1 MSLSVVGNKAKPG
14 LAFRLTLNLGL
25 VTLGI
30 SALFATIYFVL
41 TVSLFSRFAT
51 EQLHQKAQSA
61 ALIVKAVSDS
71 KESINSLTFIRKL
84 RKAGLE
90 GAIAVFNAKGRL
102 EAHSDEKVSLAIGQ
116 FEANPK
122 AKNIP
127 VETQTQLLKNV
138 AAFAKNKNSG
148 DLYATNGLYYSLI
161 KTQTTQV
168 LIALEPQSPKLLVL
182 AASFAL
188 LCLLGVAL
196 NTLFIYHFGHS
207 LARVLSDIVRGIE
220 VGSLRS
226 DTFQA
231 SYNEVDEL
239 ITSVSL
245 RVNSAATTVPPT
257 QDAPQLD
264 VQQQMQNR
272 LYEKPFPRIEQ
283 HELVVYPR
291 RPKVQT
297 HEFISAAH
305 EAGRIDIFVGV
316 TDSDSI
322 DALLAKHRL
331 QERFLTLTKENRS
344 AKTVARELWDGFF
357 AHSEVVPGML
367 YVRLTDIQ
375 NNLEISRAGTIRVFI
390 AQSSGACREV
400 QKGRLVFGSEFAAIE
415 EEPLSATDQLII
427 VSHDA
432 FAAMEVSAEDFAE
445 ILGRIAST
453 KRGKHLLS
461 GILEKIHQK
470 LPAGETVPGLIA
482 VLCGK

>member
-1 MSLSVVGNKAKPG
+1 MSLSVVGNKAKPS
-14 LAFRLTLNLGL
+14 LAFKLTLNLGL

-51 EQLHQKAQSA
+51 EQLHQKAESA
-61 ALIVKAVSDS
+61 AMIVKSVADS

-84 RKAGLE
+84 RKAGIE

-102 EAHSDEKVSLAIGQ
+102 EAHSDETISLAIGRY
-116 FEANPK
+116 ETNPK
-122 AKNIP
+122 AKNTQI
-127 VETQTQLLKNV
+127 ETQAQLLQEV
-138 AAFAKNKNSG
+138 TSFAKNKKSG
-148 DLYATNGLYYSLI
+148 YLYTNNGLYYSAI
-161 KTQTTQV
+161 KTQTAQV

-182 AASFAL
+182 AVSFAL

-207 LARVLSDIVRGIE
+207 LARVLSDVVRGIE

-226 DTFQA
+226 DTFQ
-231 SYNEVDEL
+231 SIYNEVDEL
-239 ITSVSL
+239 IDSVSL
-245 RVNSAATTVPPT
+245 RLNSVANTVGHT
-257 QDAPQLD
+257 QDIPQLD

-291 RPKVQT
+291 RPKALT

-305 EAGRIDIFVGV
+305 EAGRTDIFVGV

-331 QERFLTLTKENRS
+331 QERFLTITKENRS

-367 YVRLTDIQ
+367 YMRLTDIQ
-375 NNLEISRAGTIRVFI
+375 NNLEISRAGTIRIFI
-390 AQSSGACREV
+390 ASSNGACREI
-400 QKGRLVFGSEFAAIE
+400 QKGRLVFGGEFAAIE
-415 EEPLSATDQLII
+415 EEPLAATDQLII

-432 FAAMEVSAEDFAE
+432 FAAMEVSAKDFAE
-445 ILGRIAST
+445 IVSRIASQ

-482 VLCGK
+482 VFCGK